1 MDPVDRSFVTS
12 SISRAMTIVAT
23 YGLSGYLSNLSRR
36 RMAEALEDSDNG
48 FTVEFVKDPSAD
60 NWGYDNII
68 CTLSFRYSP
77 KDSDQRWMDGS
88 IVRNYVR
95 SVRIGSRSEHS
106 VKEFAEHEVTRSN
119 VILLGQMLELATE
132 EQLLVIISTPEQT
145 AKTEQLSHERIIGER
160 ILTYLKR
167 GHKGLHRGG
176 KERDDIIELAYVQR
190 YLAMPPVGAY
200 RVSTNRFGRFRVT
213 PSNYVIHVLD
223 GKGSVVIKRLLDGD
237 GVFNNEE

>member
-1 MDPVDRSFVTS
+1 MDPVNRSFITS

-23 YGLSGYLSNLSRR
+23 HGLSGYLSNLSRR
-36 RMAEALEDSDNG
+36 RMAEPLEDGDNG
-48 FTVEFVKDPSAD
+48 FTVEFVKDPAGD
-60 NWGYDNII
+60 TWGYDNTL

-88 IVRNYVR
+88 IVRNFVR
-95 SVRIGSRSEHS
+95 SVIIGSRSEHS
-106 VKEFAEHEVTRSN
+106 LKEFAEHEVTRSS

-132 EQLLVIISTPEQT
+132 EQLLVVISTPEQT
-145 AKTEQLSHERIIGER
+145 AKTEQLSHERIMGER
-160 ILTYLKR
+160 ILSHLKR

-176 KERDDIIELAYVQR
+176 KERDDVIEASYIQR
-190 YLAMPPVGAY
+190 YHAMPPTGTY

-223 GKGSVVIKRLLDGD
+223 DKGSVAIKRLLDGD
-237 GVFNNEE
+237 NVFNHEE